1 MDLNRILTELP
12 GPKSNP
18 RSFLSP
24 FVRVDPKRPNPAP
37 KSSIYLPNEIILQIL
52 SHFTSADAV
61 RSEDGSY
68 RKYCSL
74 CHLNHLYTS
83 CLISKT
89 WNEAATVILYSNLKL
104 DLDGTCEYHW
114 RGIPWGDGKLWWT
127 RRNLYLKNRYLK
139 LLLRTLTARSDLA
152 QYFRTIEIDIHYH
165 MLSDYKVFPL
175 YKELFVLCSNLT
187 SIIGDPCIFFCPSDN
202 DIPSCQES
210 RSRHIANRLSGG
222 HVHKCTHAQISKQQ
236 KELQEVLSRHTAWRS
251 WEINGCQGM
260 YPPFLPTNWKNLKH
274 LSIKDFH
281 FSISNL
287 HSNPDTDTLSLGSL
301 DSLESLSLSNSS
313 LNILEFVPD
322 NQLIALTIEA
332 PDAYVSDWSSFTNL
346 KKLWKYLS
354 RGSGPSSKLQ
364 RLSISIPAQHA
375 SLTEKWLSRTL
386 SFTQNIRELRL
397 SAHHEVD
404 RNHIVL
410 RSDPGVEELSL
421 EQPFPIC
428 PELQKLWF
436 MFPGWTHNE
445 LLVKL
450 LSKNGGFPKLAN
462 LGCFRSNV
470 VVELKVPEFW
480 YWQWESEVSQASKDE
495 GASVDRQLELELI
508 GKRGMHRVMDPS
520 TDWRRAYFGRVEKV
534 R

>member
-12 GPKSNP
+12 GVKSNP
-18 RSFLSP
+18 RSFLSS
-24 FVRVDPKRPNPAP
+24 FVPADPKQPNSAP
-37 KSSIYLPNEIILQIL
+37 KSSIHLPNEIILQIL
-52 SHFTSADAV
+52 SYFTSADAV

-74 CHLNHLYTS
+74 CHLSHLYTS

-89 WNEAATVILYSNLKL
+89 WNKAATAILYSNLKL

-114 RGIPWGDGKLWWT
+114 RGIPWSDGKLWWT
-127 RRNLYLKNRYLK
+127 RRNSYLKDRYLK
-139 LLLRTLTARSDLA
+139 LLLRTLTARPDLA

-187 SIIGDPCIFFCPSDN
+187 SIIGDPCIFFCPNDSD
-202 DIPSCQES
+202 ISSCQES
-210 RSRHIANRLSGG
+210 RSRNIANRLSGG
-222 HVHKCTHAQISKQQ
+222 YVHRCTHAQISKQQ
-236 KELQEVLSRHTAWRS
+236 KELQEILSRHTAWRS
-251 WEINGCQGM
+251 WEINICQRM
-260 YPPFLPTNWKNLKH
+260 YPPFLPTNWKHLKH

-281 FSISNL
+281 FSINNL
-287 HSNPDTDTLSLGSL
+287 HSL

-313 LNILEFVPD
+313 LSILEFVPD
-322 NQLIALTIEA
+322 NQLTALTIEA
-332 PDAYVSDWSSFTNL
+332 LDSRVCRWSSFIVL
-346 KKLWKYLS
+346 KRLWKYLS

-397 SAHHEVD
+397 STQHEVD

-410 RSDPGVEELSL
+410 RSDRGVEELSL
-421 EQPFPIC
+421 EPFPIC
-428 PELQKLWF
+428 PELRKLWY

-450 LSKNGGFPKLAN
+450 LSKNGAFPKLAS

-480 YWQWESEVSQASKDE
+480 YWQWESEVSQARKDE
-495 GASVDRQLELELI
+495 EASVDRQLELELI
-508 GKRGMHRVMDPS
+508 GKRGMHRAMDSS
-520 TDWRRAYFGRVEKV
+520 TDWRRAYFGRVEEVDHV

>member
-1 MDLNRILTELP
+1 M
-12 GPKSNP
+12 
-18 RSFLSP
+18 
-24 FVRVDPKRPNPAP
+24 RVDPKEPNSVPNC
-37 KSSIYLPNEIILQIL
+37 SIHLPNEIILQIL

-89 WNEAATVILYSNLKL
+89 WNEVATVILYSNLKL

-127 RRNLYLKNRYLK
+127 RRNLYLKERYLK
-139 LLLRTLTARSDLA
+139 PLLRTLTARPDLA
-152 QYFRTIEIDIHYH
+152 QCFRTVEIDVHYH

-187 SIIGDPCIFFCPSDN
+187 SIIGDPCIFFCPND

-210 RSRHIANRLSGG
+210 QARYIVNHLSGG
-222 HVHKCTHAQISKQQ
+222 HVHKCTRTRISKQQ
-236 KELQEVLSRHTAWRS
+236 KELQEVLSKHTAWKS
-251 WEINGCQGM
+251 WEINSCQRM

-281 FSISNL
+281 FSISDL
-287 HSNPDTDTLSLGSL
+287 HPNPDTGILSLGSL
-301 DSLESLSLSNSS
+301 DSLESLSLTNSS

-322 NQLIALTIEA
+322 NKLIALTVEA
-332 PDAYVSDWSSFTNL
+332 PDSYVLDWSSFTNL

-354 RGSGPSSKLQ
+354 RGSGPSSRLQ

-375 SLTEKWLSRTL
+375 PLTEKWLSKTL
-386 SFTQNIRELRL
+386 SLAQNIRELRL
-397 SAHHEVD
+397 SAHHEID
-404 RNHIVL
+404 RNYIVL
-410 RSDPGVEELSL
+410 KSDPDVEELSP

-450 LSKNGGFPKLAN
+450 LSKNGAFPKLAG

-470 VVELKVPEFW
+470 VVELKDSGFW
-480 YWQWESEVSQASKDE
+480 YRQWESEVRQASKDE
-495 GASVDRQLELELI
+495 GARVDRQLELELVER
-508 GKRGMHRVMDPS
+508 RGMHRITDPS
-520 TDWRRAYFGRVEKV
+520 TDWRRAYFGCNKKV
-534 R
+534 NYL